1 MSGSLG
7 CECVDA
13 TSKLQ
18 TLAGDRSC
26 ETPTGEGG
34 VLLSLGG
41 SCVDYSYGSGGCL
54 QHDLI
59 HDKDCQGGLNGTV
72 VPRHCPQPWCYVER
86 DECKRYSEE
95 EIRASDFFPGLGLFY
110 SYSTCGGSS
119 EAWMDHVENGTDPIQ
134 KNVLNGGQ
142 FLAAVP
148 SLQLPNLFKLDTA
161 GNTVLDK
168 GDEYYDDESPFYG
181 VYINYVKDLVRV
193 SNGDIGGLNFTHVS
207 KASNVEHPSSS
218 YTAAVQDVA
227 NGLVDMAVA
236 PFWIT
241 DQRLAMTS
249 YTVPLVYDKTVL
261 VIPMPGSKKSLQ
273 FETAKVLQPF
283 TPWLWVLVV
292 LVVLTAA
299 VLGVWFSDKE
309 KLAKKNYGKSL
320 RKLRAGGVKKSKS
333 KAVYSRLI
341 VDGFLEKGLFFF
353 SAGVERDEAA
363 SLPQKLLMFGFGFF
377 ILISVSAYVA
387 NLAAFLVQTGT
398 DEYVGTMQQAV
409 TAGMVICAH
418 PALED
423 LLVRNWPQAK
433 FEFDRSGNEW
443 QGVLDLYR
451 AGGCDVL
458 AVGREDNMLD
468 NELMNQFCDEGLV
481 FTDSLIVETPVALP
495 ARPDIASGLSYWI
508 FRAEKYHGVSI
519 ANSAK
524 EYVEKYGPPKC
535 ESELSNLGGIEEVDD
550 LTPLSPENMVFPI
563 IFFSAFA
570 LFGIFLHVIDERNHK
585 KTGRHTLVGRH
596 STLSLFD
603 DERILAKKDDSF
615 GSIVNAD
622 PEDVRPV
629 AGGKTDALSAALAAS
644 AQLSTDLGEGVGA
657 HPVPNCNGDALE
669 QTSSDAALRE
679 LFESGAIDEAL
690 YTLSR
695 LKQLKKVL

>member
-1 MSGSLG
+1 
-7 CECVDA
+7 
-13 TSKLQ
+13 
-18 TLAGDRSC
+18 
-26 ETPTGEGG
+26 
-34 VLLSLGG
+34 
-41 SCVDYSYGSGGCL
+41 
-54 QHDLI
+54 
-59 HDKDCQGGLNGTV
+59 
-72 VPRHCPQPWCYVER
+72 
-86 DECKRYSEE
+86 
-95 EIRASDFFPGLGLFY
+95 LF
-110 SYSTCGGSS
+110 
-119 EAWMDHVENGTDPIQ
+119 
-134 KNVLNGGQ
+134 GQ
-142 FLAAVP
+142 
-148 SLQLPNLFKLDTA
+148 S
-161 GNTVLDK
+161 
-168 GDEYYDDESPFYG
+168 
-181 VYINYVKDLVRV
+181 
-193 SNGDIGGLNFTHVS
+193 
-207 KASNVEHPSSS
+207 
-218 YTAAVQDVA
+218 
-227 NGLVDMAVA
+227 
-236 PFWIT
+236 
-241 DQRLAMTS
+241 
-249 YTVPLVYDKTVL
+249 
-261 VIPMPGSKKSLQ
+261 
-273 FETAKVLQPF
+273 
-283 TPWLWVLVV
+283 
-292 LVVLTAA
+292 
-299 VLGVWFSDKE
+299 
-309 KLAKKNYGKSL
+309 
-320 RKLRAGGVKKSKS
+320 
-333 KAVYSRLI
+333 
-341 VDGFLEKGLFFF
+341 
-353 SAGVERDEAA
+353 
-363 SLPQKLLMFGFGFF
+363 
-377 ILISVSAYVA
+377 
-387 NLAAFLVQTGT
+387 AFLVQTGT